1 MVASGEAV
9 AGAAAGPLAGA
20 RVRPRVSAPP
30 SSGSVMAPVALSLT
44 PTSGG
49 GPTSARLALSIRT
62 ARTKATPAVVMVAVS
77 PR

>member
-9 AGAAAGPLAGA
+9 AGAATGPLAGA
-20 RVRPRVSAPP
+20 RVHPRVSALP
-30 SSGSVMAPVALSLT
+30 SSGSVMALVALSFT

-49 GPTSARLALSIRT
+49 GPTRARLALSIRI